1 MRQGFTREF
10 PREAHVQIGSP
21 TTFDA
26 RTLTYLLQ
34 YRHIVLTLA
43 RMESMVVYV

>member
-34 YRHIVLTLA
+34 YCHILTLA
-43 RMESMVVYV
+43 KMESMGVYV